1 METEI
6 SGATSAGDNMGITRG
21 KTHVAANA
29 PHDMSTGGA
38 TEA

>member
-6 SGATSAGDNMGITRG
+6 AGATSAGDMGITRG

-29 PHDMSTGGA
+29 PHDMSTRGSIDR
-38 TEA
+38 